1 MALKIGSSAPDFTLF
16 ADSKKEVKLH
26 DLKGKNVV
34 ILFFPQAFT
43 SVCTAEL
50 CDARDNMNVYETL
63 DAEILAISVDSIFTL
78 AQFKK
83 EYDYNFPMLSDF
95 NKEVSTLYGVL
106 YENFVF
112 GMKGVSKRAAFVVDK
127 KGILRHID
135 ILENAGKMPNFKA
148 IKTALEQL
156 KH

>member
-1 MALKIGSSAPDFTLF
+1 
-16 ADSKKEVKLH
+16 
-26 DLKGKNVV
+26 
-34 ILFFPQAFT
+34 
-43 SVCTAEL
+43 
-50 CDARDNMNVYETL
+50 
-63 DAEILAISVDSIFTL
+63 
-78 AQFKK
+78 
-83 EYDYNFPMLSDF
+83 
-95 NKEVSTLYGVL
+95 VSTLYGVL